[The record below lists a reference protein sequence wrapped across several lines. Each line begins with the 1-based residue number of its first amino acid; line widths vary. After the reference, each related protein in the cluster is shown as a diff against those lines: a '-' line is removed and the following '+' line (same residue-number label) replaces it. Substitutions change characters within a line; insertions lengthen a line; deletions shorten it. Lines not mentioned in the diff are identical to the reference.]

1 MQSRRL
7 ERVNLTVHEGQGT
20 CHLVDAVH
28 GVQPLPGIPDV
39 IKLCV
44 VEEESWIADTTE
56 DV

>member
-44 VEEESWIADTTE
+44 VEEESWIADTTK